1 MLLAQKPDRV
11 FDRVVDLIQNPAKK
25 EFLAKAL
32 GKVPEYFW
40 TVPASSTGKY
50 HPSFAA
56 EESGLIK
63 HTLAAVIIA
72 LDLFRAY
79 PELTQDDQ
87 DDILIAL
94 VLHDSVKK
102 GYPEQDHTVEGH
114 ETLPREYFM
123 DISCLLPIGDYE
135 RIMSLISTH
144 MGIWNQN
151 KIPPAPRLGYRI
163 SPAEIVH
170 LADYLSSRKSLERIF
185 RDHRFVY

>member
-1 MLLAQKPDRV
+1 MLPKEV
-11 FDRVVDLIQNPAKK
+11 FDWVIKLIQDPAKK
-25 EFLAKAL
+25 EFLSQAL
-32 GKVPEYFW
+32 KKIPDYFW
-40 TVPASSTGKY
+40 IIPASSTGKY
-50 HPSFAA
+50 HPAFAV
-56 EESGLIK
+56 EQHGLIK
-63 HTLAAVIIA
+63 HSLAAVIIA
-72 LDLFRAY
+72 LDIFEAY

-87 DDILIAL
+87 DDILVAL

-135 RIMSLISTH
+135 RIMSLIYTH